1 MVASR
6 NCIYIMETGNPK
18 DTIFSHSKLDGK
30 INLTAKA
37 TLQAKHVLLSQE
49 KTMRSVELWGSQS
62 IKLL

>member
-6 NCIYIMETGNPK
+6 NCIYVMETGNPK

-37 TLQAKHVLLSQE
+37 TLQANLVLLSQE
-49 KTMRSVELWGSQS
+49 KTFEVTNKS
-62 IKLL
+62 IRKPHCTL